1 MSGDIKAYASGR
13 EGDFLTLIRIFDTF
27 TFYGVDV
34 VLLAFLT
41 AGITQAV
48 KVTLFKRAQKK
59 LITFLPFIIGTLT
72 YAIYAGLKN
81 FSFYYVLSEYTEIL
95 EHGISVGAV
104 STLYYVLYEQFVR
117 VKTNSTEAER
127 VIGTLIENYVPKGNV
142 EKASKAIAEAIEK
155 DVTGNGAK
163 KAEEII
169 LSYGED
175 LKEGDVQLLCRL
187 IIETL
192 AHINV

>member
-1 MSGDIKAYASGR
+1 M
-13 EGDFLTLIRIFDTF
+13 
-27 TFYGVDV
+27 

-81 FSFYYVLSEYTEIL
+81 LSFYYVLTEYTEIL

-117 VKTNSTEAER
+117 VKTNTTEAER
-127 VIGTLIENYVPKGNV
+127 VIGTLIENYVPKENV
-142 EKASKAIAEAIEK
+142 EKASRAIAQAIEK